1 MAKKD
6 STNMLVERFRAAG
19 FKITPQRMAVFQFL
33 EGNTSHPSAYE
44 VYEVVKRRFST
55 TSFATIYNTLNA
67 AQEMGLVLELTL
79 DPKKRHFD
87 PNTSL
92 HHHILCMKCRR
103 IDDVGGKVLGDFNVD
118 SFEIGDYQVT
128 GFSVD
133 FHGVCPKC
141 RAQQH

>member
-6 STNMLVERFRAAG
+6 STNMLVDRFRAAG

-67 AQEMGLVLELTL
+67 AQEMGLVLELTI

-87 PNTSL
+87 PNTSP

-103 IDDVGGKVLGDFNVD
+103 IDDVRGKVFGDFNID

-128 GFSVD
+128 GFGVD

>member
-44 VYEVVKRRFST
+44 VYKVVKRKFST

-67 AQEMGLVLELTL
+67 AQEMGLVMELNL

-87 PNTSL
+87 PNTSP

-103 IDDVGGKVLGDFNVD
+103 IDDVEGSVLGGFNID

-128 GFSVD
+128 DFSVD

-141 RAQQH
+141 RAQQQ